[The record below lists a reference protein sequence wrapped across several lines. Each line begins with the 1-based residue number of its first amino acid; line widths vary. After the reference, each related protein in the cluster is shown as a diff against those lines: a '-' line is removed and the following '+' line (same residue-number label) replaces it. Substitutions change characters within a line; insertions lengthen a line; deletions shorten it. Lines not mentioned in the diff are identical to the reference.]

1 MIPAVDDSQD
11 DLELRGLGGF
21 GKHTTAGLLMLLL
34 AGVCGDG
41 LVAQV
46 EWRSTLYPEDWAP
59 PTQASFESDRLV
71 QDFSHAGYGRGEVP
85 LPAVAGPVFEAV
97 SYGAD
102 ASGVIDSTTS
112 IQSAIN
118 AAAAAGGGV
127 VLLAEG
133 TFRVS
138 PQGANSYALR
148 IGSSG
153 IVLRGA
159 GAGRTF
165 LLNTGTQM
173 RSRSIIRVEGS
184 TSGWATVPSGSPVAT
199 VTADLPGPTT
209 IIPVSSVAGFAAGD
223 WIVLRADAT
232 DAFVAEHGMTDLW
245 AGYGSSL
252 GGVHC
257 LRQIVSV
264 DAGLS
269 RLSIDVPT
277 RYYFKVRDNAR
288 VHRAVAHVEQVGL
301 EGFSIGNAQ
310 HPQAASATGWAEEDY
325 ATAGLPSYDAHDS
338 WAISLRR
345 VRHAWITDV
354 ASFRAPENTI
364 DTHLLSN
371 GILLLNCRFVT
382 LRGCDFQ
389 RPTYGGGG
397 GNGYMY
403 RLQSSNECL
412 LQDCATRHCR
422 HGFVFSHMG
431 CSGNVIH
438 RGLAQHT
445 RTQAAAPGVTSGEGC
460 DHHMHLSQSN
470 LIDGV
475 RLDGDYFTAHYRPYA
490 GPPQHGH
497 GGTQTVFWNL
507 VGVAYQ
513 PGKNYIVLSD
523 QARYGYIIGTRGVVS
538 GASTP
543 SQTRTLPVDHIEGA
557 GRGELLRPLSL
568 FDDQVARRLGR
579 DPSGGGSSRIINF
592 STRALVGDAAGTP
605 ILGFTNTGAAG
616 KRMLIRAIGP
626 GLARFGVQG
635 WAADPRVALESG
647 GVFLAENDSWRADDA
662 AVFTQTGAF
671 PLQAGSLDAALVADL
686 APRPHTT
693 PVGVAGAGGIVL
705 LEAYDADPDPLAARL
720 VNASVRAHVGSGA
733 AVLIPGFVLQG
744 SGPTLLLVRGI
755 GPGLARFGVSDY
767 LPDPQI
773 TLYAGDTAIAAN
785 DTWSSQATSAAL
797 TSAAAQVRAF
807 ALTSGSR
814 DAALL
819 VTLGPGSYT
828 VHASGVGGATG
839 TALVELYVV
848 Q

>member
-1 MIPAVDDSQD
+1 MPVSVDDFVDCIVQTPG
-11 DLELRGLGGF
+11 RGPGRRFLAALF
-21 GKHTTAGLLMLLL
+21 L
-34 AGVCGDG
+34 AGAWAGG
-41 LVAQV
+41 LIAQV
-46 EWRSTLYPEDWAP
+46 EWRSTLYPENWTP
-59 PTQASFESDRLV
+59 PAQASFESDRLV

-85 LPAVAGPVFEAV
+85 LPAVAGPVFDAI

-102 ASGVIDSTTS
+102 ASGVADSTIP
-112 IQSAIN
+112 IQAAID

-127 VLLAEG
+127 VRLAEG

-138 PQGANSYALR
+138 PQGTSSHALR
-148 IGSSG
+148 IASSG

-184 TSGWATVPSGSPVAT
+184 TSSWTTVPAGSPVAT
-199 VTADLPGPTT
+199 VTSDLPGPTT
-209 IIPVSSVAGFAAGD
+209 IIPVSSVAGFAVGD
-223 WIVLRADAT
+223 WVVLRADAT
-232 DAFVAEHGMTDLW
+232 DAFIAEHGMTDLW

-252 GGVHC
+252 VGVHC

-264 DAGLS
+264 DPALS
-269 RLSIDVPT
+269 RLTVDVPT

-288 VHRAVAHVEQVGL
+288 VHRAVTHVEQVGL
-301 EGFSIGNAQ
+301 EGFSIGNVQ
-310 HPQAASATGWAEEDY
+310 HPQAASATGWTEEDY
-325 ATAGLPSYDAHDS
+325 STAGLPSYDVHDS

-354 ASFRAPENTI
+354 ASFRAPENTLN
-364 DTHLLSN
+364 THLLSN

-382 LRGCDFQ
+382 VRGCDFQ
-389 RPTYGGGG
+389 RPLYGGGG

-412 LQDCATRHCR
+412 LQDCTTRHCR

-438 RGLAQHT
+438 RGLAQRT
-445 RTQAAAPGVTSGEGC
+445 RTQAAAPGTTSGEGC

-475 RLDGDYFTAHYRPYA
+475 RLDGDYFTAHYRPFA

-497 GGTQTVFWNL
+497 GGTHTVFWNL

-513 PGKNYIVLSD
+513 PGKSYIVMSD

-538 GASTP
+538 GTSTP
-543 SQTRTLPVDHIEGA
+543 SQTRTLPVDHVEGA

-568 FDDQVARRLGR
+568 FDDQVARRLGGGPG
-579 DPSGGGSSRIINF
+579 PSGEARIVNF

-605 ILGFTNTGAAG
+605 ILGFTNLGGAG

-626 GLARFGVQG
+626 GLEPFGVAG
-635 WAADPRVALESG
+635 FAGDPHVALESG
-647 GVFLAENDSWRADDA
+647 GVFLANNDSWRAADEPIFDL
-662 AVFTQTGAF
+662 TGAF
-671 PLQAGSLDAALVADL
+671 RLRAGSRDAALVADL
-686 APRPHTT
+686 LPQPHTL
-693 PVGVAGAGGIVL
+693 PVGVTGPGGIVL

-720 VNASVRAHVGSGA
+720 VNASVRAHVGSGD

-744 SGPTLLLVRGI
+744 AGHVLLLVRTI
-755 GPGLARFGVSDY
+755 GPSLARFEVPNVLS
-767 LPDPQI
+767 DPQVV
-773 TLYAGDTAIAAN
+773 LYAGGTPIAAN
-785 DTWSSQATSAAL
+785 DNWSNQAASASVAA
-797 TSAAAQVRAF
+797 AAAQVGAF
-807 ALTSGSR
+807 TLTSGSR

-819 VTLGPGSYT
+819 VSLQAGSYT
-828 VHASGVGGATG
+828 IHASGVGGATG
-839 TALVELYVV
+839 TALVEMYVV
-848 Q
+848 R